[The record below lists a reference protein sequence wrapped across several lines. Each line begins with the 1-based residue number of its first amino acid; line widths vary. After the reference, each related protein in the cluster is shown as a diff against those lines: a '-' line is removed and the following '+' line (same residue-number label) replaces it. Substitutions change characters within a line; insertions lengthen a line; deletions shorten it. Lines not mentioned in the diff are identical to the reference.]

1 VFFLFLILSMTP
13 PLWARPGDINTIT
26 NMINARP
33 PYPDPLVQ
41 SAGGFSDPFNLTPYP
56 SKMLYASA
64 SAIKALEAGQGS
76 QQVTPVSRL
85 PKYKERMIGQPPKGS
100 CSVTVLLS

>member
-1 VFFLFLILSMTP
+1 VFFLLLILSMTP
-13 PLWARPGDINTIT
+13 PLWARPGDIHTIT
-26 NMINARP
+26 NMLNARP

-64 SAIKALEAGQGS
+64 SAVKALEAGQGS
-76 QQVTPVSRL
+76 QVTPVSSL
-85 PKYKERMIGQPPKGS
+85 PKYKERIIGQPPKGS
-100 CSVTVLLS
+100 YSVTVLLS